1 MFRQYMSTPFTLAQQ
16 TEITNYI
23 NAYRA
28 KHQSPGLTWNNNIS
42 AVSQQWSDYL
52 LSTKQFQHSGNKLY
66 GENLAFF
73 QGYGSNLVNLVKIAI
88 DAWYKEIK
96 YYNFQKPGFS
106 QKTGHFTCL
115 IWKSSTQFGVGI
127 AYDKVTRSSYITM
140 NTYPPGNV
148 AGRYTKNV
156 LP

>member
-1 MFRQYMSTPFTLAQQ
+1 MSSIPFTLAQQ

-23 NAYRA
+23 NVYRA
-28 KHQSPGLTWNNNIS
+28 KHNSPPLTWNTVIS
-42 AVSQQWSDYL
+42 SFSQKWSDYL
-52 LSTKQFQHSGNKLY
+52 LSTNKFQHSGTKLY

-73 QGYGSNLVNLVKIAI
+73 QGYGNNLVTLVKIAI
-88 DAWYKEIK
+88 DAWYNEIK

-115 IWKSSTQFGVGI
+115 IWKSSTQFGLGI
-127 AYDKVTRSSYITM
+127 VYDERSRSAYITM

-148 AGRYTKNV
+148 AGGYIKNV
-156 LP
+156 LPISV